1 MHWADINA
9 ALYKAG
15 SSPSQIA
22 AHEQTQASFVSR
34 VIRGSDSSY
43 RIATQIAAVTGIP
56 MNRLW
61 PDGRYD
67 RPPVAATVRAGRN
80 RRKAA

>member
-15 SSPSQIA
+15 SSPGEIA
-22 AHEQTQASFVSR
+22 NEEETQPSFIAR
-34 VIRGSDSSY
+34 VIRGQASSY
-43 RIATQIAAVTGIP
+43 RIATAIAAKTGIP

-67 RPPVAATVRAGRN
+67 RPPVHAARRAE
-80 RRKAA
+80 RRAA